1 MNKRSVRAAFLLV
14 GVVSVTAFIA
24 GCDDEVVQ
32 SSAPPPRARAAAAAS
47 ASASASASV
56 RVFAEADFTPSERN
70 RDPFRNYP
78 EMFAGDQGRGGSAG
92 ARQQKIIADRFAL
105 DELKLV
111 GIVTGGTQARA
122 MFVDP
127 ERTGHIVTVGQL
139 VGRSEL
145 VKAGGV
151 TGPEYDL
158 NWKVERIR
166 DKDVVFVRDN
176 PGRNIATATRV
187 VALRPEGDNGDV
199 RKLARHTSVRAR
211 TISLADCL
219 AAERRFARAAGGES
233 CAHFWPLF
241 RKSTP

>member
-1 MNKRSVRAAFLLV
+1 MNRRSARSLSLIAAVFAV
-14 GVVSVTAFIA
+14 PAIIV
-24 GCDDEVVQ
+24 GCDDDVVQ
-32 SSAPPPRARAAAAAS
+32 APPPPRGAAAAVVS

-56 RVFAEADFTPSERN
+56 GRSFAEADFTPSDRN
-70 RDPFRNYP
+70 RDPFRDYP
-78 EMFAGDQGRGGSAG
+78 ELFTGDQGRGGGAG
-92 ARQQKIIADRFAL
+92 RSQQKIVAERFAL

-127 ERTGHIVTVGQL
+127 ERVGHIITVGQL

-166 DKDVVFVRDN
+166 EKDVVFVRDN
-176 PGRNIATATRV
+176 PGRNVATATRV
-187 VALRPEGDNGDV
+187 VALRPEGDLSD
-199 RKLARHTSVRAR
+199 
-211 TISLADCL
+211 
-219 AAERRFARAAGGES
+219 RR
-233 CAHFWPLF
+233 
-241 RKSTP
+241 